1 MKREIAQGS
10 VAQLP
15 RRTETCAAP
24 LFRSSVIG
32 YMSWPPFRA
41 FALSAS
47 FEDAGAAAASEHLQL
62 DLGESVV
69 AIFEQ
74 ASAEGWRPDPKKWS
88 GEVAHTPE

>member
-1 MKREIAQGS
+1 MRGAAVQVLGHRLYV
-10 VAQLP
+10 VA
-15 RRTETCAAP
+15 A
-24 LFRSSVIG
+24 
-32 YMSWPPFRA
+32 RA

-62 DLGESVV
+62 DLGETVA